1 MWPVVCSSPTSG
13 GMCCFAVGISYRCD
27 LDACIIVHTVVVIV
41 TMMVIICTF
50 LYCHKVVIYEK
61 AAVMNYV
68 GHS

>member
-1 MWPVVCSSPTSG
+1 
-13 GMCCFAVGISYRCD
+13 MCCFAVGISYRCD